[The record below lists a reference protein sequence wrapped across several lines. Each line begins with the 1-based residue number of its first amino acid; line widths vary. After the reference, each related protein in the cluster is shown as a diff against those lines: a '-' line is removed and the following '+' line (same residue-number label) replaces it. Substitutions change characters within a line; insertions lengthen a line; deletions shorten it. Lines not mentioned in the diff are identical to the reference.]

1 MNMLTWC
8 FIFVIILFTG
18 CSYTQP
24 AITEPHGIVQALGEL
39 RILKINDERV
49 INLGTTYVF
58 RVAPGQHT
66 FLLERGHNKHVPA
79 KGTNSPYATFPLEIK
94 EGMHYYLD
102 VGLEFDSN
110 ELLFG
115 IDLKNVKSWYPIL
128 KKEISAEEVKEIKSQ
143 KYRKL
148 PTPKLRNKTIEE
160 QQKKIE
166 EQQRIIDEQLKK
178 IEEQQRLLDQQK

>member
-1 MNMLTWC
+1 
-8 FIFVIILFTG
+8 
-18 CSYTQP
+18 
-24 AITEPHGIVQALGEL
+24 
-39 RILKINDERV
+39 
-49 INLGTTYVF
+49 
-58 RVAPGQHT
+58 
-66 FLLERGHNKHVPA
+66 
-79 KGTNSPYATFPLEIK
+79 
-94 EGMHYYLD
+94 MHYYLD